1 MIPGNLLGMHVK
13 FSAVCNVFVYHFI
26 SFIFIFILFFL
37 LKHVLFRLFSGNVS
51 MGKDL
56 KMGISRHLDLQL
68 EHPVKVP
75 TALVGTNQSIFSDVD
90 YNKFSEA
97 RNN

>member
-1 MIPGNLLGMHVK
+1 MVPVRTS
-13 FSAVCNVFVYHFI
+13 FSYHRR
-26 SFIFIFILFFL
+26 SYSEM
-37 LKHVLFRLFSGNVS
+37 RMRYSGNVS

-56 KMGISRHLDLQL
+56 KIGMSRHLDLQL

-90 YNKFSEA
+90 SNKFSEA